1 MSLQHTLHEVFLRSP
16 PNLFDEF
23 VVECQRWYDQ
33 PAHTL
38 TELRTRENKKIRGD
52 IFEEFCVLYLLHVE
66 GFTNVW
72 RLQDVPHNILVQL
85 KMVRRDSSAASQAL
99 STATGCADMGID
111 LVAQRGDAFM
121 AVQCKYKKPN
131 PGKRTILSWTAL
143 STFFALCM
151 RTGPWD
157 KYIVMTNCDS
167 ARKQGEKTE
176 KDLSI
181 CLKSFQ
187 RITKEEWIKMCA
199 RTEGPSLTPEQKRN
213 PTAEELRQL
222 RLAFYK

>member
-1 MSLQHTLHEVFLRSP
+1 MSLQQTLHEVFLRSP

-72 RLQDVPHNILVQL
+72 RLQDVPEEILTKL
-85 KMVRRDSSAASQAL
+85 KMIRR
-99 STATGCADMGID
+99 DMGID

-143 STFFALCM
+143 ATFFALCM

-176 KDLSI
+176 KDIAI

-187 RITKEEWIKMCA
+187 GITKEEWLQMCA

>member
-72 RLQDVPHNILVQL
+72 RLQDVPHDILVQL
-85 KMVRRDSSAASQAL
+85 KMVRQDSSAL

-111 LVAQRGDAFM
+111 LVAQKGDVFT

-176 KDLSI
+176 KDIAI

-187 RITKEEWIKMCA
+187 GITKEDWIKMCGTQGVA
-199 RTEGPSLTPEQKRN
+199 LTPEQKRN
-213 PTAEELRQL
+213 PTPAELRQL
-222 RLAFYK
+222 RLAHFSN